1 MFTAQLSASAVLLN
15 AHFYTFFFFLRYFL
29 QSFYTAISI
38 WIYIIT
44 RCDPIE
50 MYVMMVC
57 LLQMHMP
64 QLSPLCY
71 LSGGVRLLP
80 PARWGGG
87 PAALRRAVAAVSIHV
102 CPS

>member
-1 MFTAQLSASAVLLN
+1 MHIFTL
-15 AHFYTFFFFLRYFL
+15 FKKYFL

-71 LSGGVRLLP
+71 LSGSVRLLP
-80 PARWGGG
+80 WGAGKGVQATLPGG
-87 PAALRRAVAAVSIHV
+87 VATLSIHV